1 MTEPEPQTAGDHDTD
16 DVTPHETDGS
26 TPSTRTRGQG
36 PSPFDP
42 RLAALYAVG
51 APVIVLFV
59 ALVLATISS
68 SSSTKDNNPTVD
80 AKTMQLGASGGAF
93 TATTLPDAG
102 MVALD
107 GTVTDLP
114 TVAAGKPTV
123 INLFSYSCTACRTEM
138 PALEALHRQ
147 GGDRFQM
154 VGVDLGDSAAT
165 TRSFVKQTGVTYQ
178 IVRDPT
184 SLLVTRLAVTAQPMT
199 LWVDANGTIVGHR
212 YGAMTP
218 SEMRT
223 ALREHLRISLP
234 AK

>member
-1 MTEPEPQTAGDHDTD
+1 MTEPEPQPAGDHAND
-16 DVTPHETDGS
+16 DVTPDESGEA
-26 TPSTRTRGQG
+26 TPLPRTRGQG
-36 PSPFDP
+36 PSPFNP
-42 RLAALYAVG
+42 RLAAIYAVG
-51 APVIVLFV
+51 ALVIVLVV
-59 ALVLATISS
+59 ALVLATISPS
-68 SSSTKDNNPTVD
+68 SAKDDGPTVD

-102 MVALD
+102 MVTLD
-107 GTVTDLP
+107 GKLTDLP
-114 TVAAGKPTV
+114 TVAGGKPTV

-165 TRSFVKQTGVTYQ
+165 TKSFVKQTGVTYR

-184 SLLVTRLAVTAQPMT
+184 SLLVTRLDVTAQPMT
-199 LWVDANGTIVGHR
+199 LWVDADGTIVGHR

-218 SEMRT
+218 TEMRS